1 MRLKLGQY
9 AKRIKKSR
17 YEVLRMIMRGELRY
31 EEVMEGG
38 KKVYY
43 IFVDEEPAPEPDVPN
58 KEVIEC
64 GQIRIEIEGD
74 LLTLHRGPLKER
86 YQKV

>member
-9 AKRIKKSR
+9 AKRVKKSR
-17 YEVLRMIMRGELRY
+17 YEVLRMIMRGELSAQ
-31 EEVMEGG
+31 EVIENG

-43 IFVDEEPAPEPDVPN
+43 IEVDAIPKPQIMQ

-64 GQIRIEIEGD
+64 DQVRIEIQED
-74 LLTLHRGPLKER
+74 QLILER
-86 YQKV
+86 DGKKALYKRVG